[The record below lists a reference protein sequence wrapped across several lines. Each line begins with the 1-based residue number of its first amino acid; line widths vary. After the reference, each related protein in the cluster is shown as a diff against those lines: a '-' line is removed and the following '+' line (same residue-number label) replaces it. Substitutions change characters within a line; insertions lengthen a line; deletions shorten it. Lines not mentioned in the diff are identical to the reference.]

1 MINLGEFQKLN
12 VVRLS
17 DLGYM
22 LSDGSEEVLLHF
34 KQAIK
39 EHKVNDKINVFI
51 YSDKVGR
58 KTATEN
64 APIITLSK
72 PGFVKVVDVLPG
84 AGVFVDANLP
94 KDILISKD
102 FLPYDETL
110 WPNVNDE
117 ILGILKIRKNAL
129 IAKPID
135 RFDIIGLHARVNYIE
150 GEDVKAYVVRVGE
163 KGLSLATHDPM
174 YIFVPHTQ
182 YRGKHRLGEE
192 VTVTIT
198 KAIGE
203 EYYGSLNGRKEEM
216 IEPDKK
222 IILDYLDNHHGV
234 MKITAKTSAEI
245 VEKELGLSRKAF
257 KRAYGGLY
265 KDRVIDFDD
274 EKTFVIKK

>member
-1 MINLGEFQKLN
+1 MINLGEYQKLN
-12 VVRLS
+12 VIRLS

-34 KQAIK
+34 KQALK

-51 YSDKVGR
+51 YADKQGR

-64 APIITLSK
+64 APIITLNK
-72 PGFVKVVDVLPG
+72 PGFVKVIDVLPG
-84 AGVFVDANLP
+84 AGVFVDVNLP

-110 WPNVNDE
+110 WPEVNDE
-117 ILGILKIRKNAL
+117 ILAILKIRKNAL
-129 IAKPID
+129 VAKPID
-135 RFDIIGLHARVNYIE
+135 RYDIINLHSKVNYIE

-198 KAIGE
+198 KALEE
-203 EYYGSLNGRKEEM
+203 EYYGRLNARKEEM
-216 IEPDKK
+216 IEPDKE
-222 IILDYLDNHHGV
+222 IILNYINNHHGI
-234 MKITAKTSAEI
+234 MKLTAKSPADL

-274 EKTFVIKK
+274 EKTFLVKK